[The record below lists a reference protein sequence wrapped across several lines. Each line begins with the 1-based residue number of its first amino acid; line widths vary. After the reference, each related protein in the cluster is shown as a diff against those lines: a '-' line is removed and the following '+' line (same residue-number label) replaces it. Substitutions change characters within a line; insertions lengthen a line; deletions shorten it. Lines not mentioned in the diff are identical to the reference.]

1 MAGSVETR
9 LAELGLVLPQVMA
22 PLAAYQ
28 PAVRHGGMV
37 YTSGQ
42 LPLRDGRL
50 LAEGLL
56 GADVDTATG
65 YECAKQCALNALAAV
80 ATVADLDEAARVV
93 KVVGFVASTS
103 DFAEQHLV
111 INGASELL
119 AGVLGDAGRHAR
131 SAVGM
136 ASLPLRAPVEVEI
149 VVALR

>member
-1 MAGSVETR
+1 MAFPTHRSWRLWSAPSVTR
-9 LAELGLVLPQVMA
+9 A
-22 PLAAYQ
+22 
-28 PAVRHGGMV
+28 

-42 LPLRDGRL
+42 LPLRDGEL

-65 YECAKQCALNALAAV
+65 YRAARQCALNALAAV
-80 ATVADLDEAARVV
+80 ATVADLDEVARIV
-93 KVVGFVASTS
+93 KVVGFVASTP

-111 INGASELL
+111 INGASELF
-119 AGVLGDAGRHAR
+119 AEVLGDAGRHAR

-149 VVALR
+149 RS